1 MIILRKYPPLLIYSG
16 IFTPEDQLLEQGEH
30 HDGVHFIK
38 VNKLDY

>member
-1 MIILRKYPPLLIYSG
+1 MIFLRKYSSLPIYPG

-38 VNKLDY
+38 VNK